1 MHLGPCKLPLAL
13 CLYLFPI
20 RGKRGRGI
28 KTTYFVEDFRLN
40 QHKSIGFHPISKFQV
55 VFEILRPTY
64 PKKGNFCLRKV
75 AKIWSQMAII
85 SEQML
90 QITSNLIYWPSE
102 VQLTRSQWLYTLFVK
117 NLTVFPY
124 ISIFDVLGP
133 HKTYNFCPFF
143 SGHSQD
149 IGLNFET

>member
-55 VFEILRPTY
+55 VFEILRQTCKEKSPFSGL
-64 PKKGNFCLRKV
+64 KM
-75 AKIWSQMAII
+75 AKIDLKIAITWAVMV
-85 SEQML
+85 QL
-90 QITSNLIYWPSE
+90 GSNLTCILLG
-102 VQLTRSQWLYTLFVK
+102 V
-117 NLTVFPY
+117 VF
-124 ISIFDVLGP
+124 
-133 HKTYNFCPFF
+133 
-143 SGHSQD
+143 
-149 IGLNFET
+149 